1 MIIVFLDAWNIMFYQ
16 ILLLNKDIAIDRK
29 LLRPSFSSCL
39 RRFKMLP

>member
-1 MIIVFLDAWNIMFYQ
+1 MIIVFLDAWNMFYQ